1 MSDVADVLNGLI
13 ATCKDGEEGFRT
25 AADKAKE
32 ASLKSLFSKY
42 SSQRAA
48 YAAELQS
55 AVSALG
61 ESPSEHGHVTASL
74 HRGWINVKEA
84 LSKDEDKAL
93 IDEAEAGEDA
103 AKKAYTDAVAKSL
116 PSDVGTIVRKQY
128 DGVLAAHNVIRDLK
142 HSRA

>member
-13 ATCKDGEEGFRT
+13 ETCKDGQEGFQKV
-25 AADKAKE
+25 AEKAKE
-32 ASLKSLFSKY
+32 GSLKSLFSKY
-42 SSQRAA
+42 SSERAS
-48 YAAELQS
+48 YAQQLQS

-61 ESPSEHGHVTASL
+61 EKPAESGHVSAGL
-74 HRGWINVKEA
+74 HRGWISIKEA

-103 AKKAYTDAVAKSL
+103 AKKAYADAIAKALPTDVAGL
-116 PSDVGTIVRKQY
+116 VRKQY

-142 HSRA
+142 HSRQ